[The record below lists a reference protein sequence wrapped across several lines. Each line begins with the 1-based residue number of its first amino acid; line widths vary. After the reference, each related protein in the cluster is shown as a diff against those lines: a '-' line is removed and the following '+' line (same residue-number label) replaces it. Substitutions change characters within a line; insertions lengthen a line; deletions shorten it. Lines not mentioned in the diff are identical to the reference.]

1 MTQVP
6 QTLSVSTLHDHL
18 EAMARE
24 MAAQLLLAVDESGN
38 VIEAVGAQVDRT
50 APTLAALGAANLAAT
65 HEISRLAGLEAMTQS
80 PQTLLIE
87 GKHGAVILVE
97 GAHSLNFIAVL
108 SPNSIIGLARLEMR
122 GLALIKWLPADSD
135 QVEQPIDLSAELLSQ
150 LDIEF

>member
-1 MTQVP
+1 MTFAPKVLP
-6 QTLSVSTLHDHL
+6 LKALHDHL
-18 EAMARE
+18 EAVARE
-24 MAAQLLLAVDESGN
+24 IAAQMLLAVDESGN
-38 VIEAVGAQVDRT
+38 IIEAAGTQDDRSVS
-50 APTLAALGAANLAAT
+50 TLAALGAANLAAT
-65 HEISRLAGLEAMTQS
+65 HEISRLAGLEAAAQW